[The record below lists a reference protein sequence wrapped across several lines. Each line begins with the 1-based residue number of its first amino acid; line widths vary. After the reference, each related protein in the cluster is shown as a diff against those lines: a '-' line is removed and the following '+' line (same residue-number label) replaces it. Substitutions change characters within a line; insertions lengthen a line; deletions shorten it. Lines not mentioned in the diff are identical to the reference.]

1 MQEKNNNAPDTNIG
15 PQQISMLIIPS
26 QPTLPLSLK
35 NPALQHLLMNIT
47 AATLLNL
54 RLHKKPNC

>member
-1 MQEKNNNAPDTNIG
+1 MLEKNNNAPDTTYEIG

-26 QPTLPLSLK
+26 QPTHPLSLK

-54 RLHKKPNC
+54 